1 MGGEGG
7 DKREKEDRG
16 VGGREGKWGS
26 NRQTQ
31 TETEKGKITLNPN
44 SLSRF
49 LIPGE
54 RTVTVIGDM
63 MEIGDG

>member
-16 VGGREGKWGS
+16 LGGREGKWGS

-31 TETEKGKITLNPN
+31 TKTKTEKG
-44 SLSRF
+44 R
-49 LIPGE
+49 
-54 RTVTVIGDM
+54 
-63 MEIGDG
+63 